1 MSRIRRLASAYA
13 RYIEI
18 PWQQNAAAAQR
29 VVFCIYHEEDELRL
43 RANIGEFEVLTRQ
56 AGHDWLLY
64 DLTDSFAAWLATQ
77 RRYATKY
84 FADPAP
90 LVTLMPQYRAYIR
103 NDFARAVQEAGAD
116 ANTVVAVKGTG
127 ALYGFLKVR
136 EVVDDMAPLVAGR
149 LLVFFPGTYE
159 NNNYRLLDAYDG
171 WNYLA
176 VPITADK
183 E

>member
-1 MSRIRRLASAYA
+1 MRRLANAYA
-13 RYIEI
+13 RSIEI
-18 PWQQNAAAAQR
+18 PWQQNTAAAQR
-29 VVFCIYHEEDELRL
+29 VLFCIYPEEDELRL
-43 RANIGEFEVLTRQ
+43 RAQIGEFEVLTRQ
-56 AGHDWLLY
+56 AGHGWLLY
-64 DLTDSFAAWLATQ
+64 DLTDSFADWLATQ

-84 FADPAP
+84 FVDPAP
-90 LVTLMPQYRAYIR
+90 LVTLMPRYRAYIR
-103 NDFARAVQEAGAD
+103 DDFARALQGAGVD
-116 ANTVVAVKGTG
+116 ANTVVAVRGAG

>member
-1 MSRIRRLASAYA
+1 MSRVRRLANAYA
-13 RYIEI
+13 RYIGV
-18 PWQQNAAAAQR
+18 PWQLNAAAAQR
-29 VVFCIYHEEDELRL
+29 VAFCIYQEEDELRL
-43 RANIGEFEVLTRQ
+43 RASIGEFELLTRQ

-64 DLTDSFAAWLATQ
+64 DLTDSFALWFATQ
-77 RRYATKY
+77 RYAVKY
-84 FADPAP
+84 YADPSL
-90 LVTLMPQYRAYIR
+90 LVILTPKYRAYIR
-103 NDFARAVQEAGAD
+103 DDFTRFVQNAGAS
-116 ANTVVAVKGTG
+116 ANTVVAVKGAG

-149 LLVFFPGTYE
+149 LLVFFPGAYE
-159 NNNYRLLDAYDG
+159 SNNYRLLDAYDG

>member
-1 MSRIRRLASAYA
+1 MRRVRRLASAYA

-18 PWQQNAAAAQR
+18 PWQQHTAAAQR
-29 VVFCIYHEEDELRL
+29 VIFCIYHEEDELRL
-43 RANIGEFEVLTRQ
+43 RAHVGEFEVLTRQ

-64 DLTDSFAAWLATQ
+64 DLTDAFSIWLATQ
-77 RRYATKY
+77 RRYAIKY
-84 FADPAP
+84 FDDPAL
-90 LVTLMPQYRAYIR
+90 LVTLMPKYRTYIR
-103 NDFARAVQEAGAD
+103 DDFARAVEGTN
-116 ANTVVAVKGTG
+116 ANTVVAVKGAG

-136 EVVDDMAPLVAGR
+136 EVVDDIAPLVTGR
-149 LLVFFPGTYE
+149 LLIFFPGAYE

>member
-13 RYIEI
+13 RHIEI
-18 PWQQNAAAAQR
+18 PWQQHAASAQR
-29 VVFCIYHEEDELRL
+29 VLFCIYHEEDELRL
-43 RANIGEFEVLTRQ
+43 RANVGEFEVLTRQ

-64 DLTDSFAAWLATQ
+64 DLTDAFSIWLATQ
-77 RRYATKY
+77 RRYAIKY
-84 FADPAP
+84 FDDPAL
-90 LVTLMPQYRAYIR
+90 LVTLMPKYRAYIR
-103 NDFARAVQEAGAD
+103 DDFARAVENAD
-116 ANTVVAVKGTG
+116 ANTVVAVKGAG
-127 ALYGFLKVR
+127 ALFGFLKVR

-149 LLVFFPGTYE
+149 LLIFFPGAYE